1 MTSTHF
7 CSYKGEGLFAFN
19 RCDITPSDDDRSAL
33 LRGLRSLPR
42 CVLRRANVATAS
54 GTTVSKTTANATQT
68 STSADATATVPFIS
82 TELNEVLWNS
92 SDAQPEPEAIRGS
105 LGATILG
112 PTDDFITVENAD
124 LLAPPTT
131 DNGFT

>member
-1 MTSTHF
+1 MIPAPFCLASLFLVTACSAAPTLPVASSTIQ
-7 CSYKGEGLFAFN
+7 SN
-19 RCDITPSDDDRSAL
+19 
-33 LRGLRSLPR
+33 
-42 CVLRRANVATAS
+42 ATQ
-54 GTTVSKTTANATQT
+54 NATQT
-68 STSADATATVPFIS
+68 SSTADATATVPFIS
-82 TELNEVLWNS
+82 TDLNEVLWNS
-92 SDAQPEPEAIRGS
+92 SDAQPDPQAIRGS